1 MIVPGLLMQISTKLI
16 LASQSPRRRDLLD
29 QLELTFTV
37 RVSPAEEVIPEGEP
51 PDVVAQRIAT
61 QKAVPVAAQHPTAL
75 TLAADTIVVH
85 DTDILGKPTS
95 KRHAFEMLRRLRNTT
110 HDVYTGVSLIHPA
123 SDREVTCYERTRV
136 IFGAMDSAEID
147 AYVASGSPMDK
158 AGGYGIQ
165 DRMGPL
171 YIERIEGDYYNVMG
185 LPLRRLY
192 TTLKSDFSDLLLL

>member
-1 MIVPGLLMQISTKLI
+1 
-16 LASQSPRRRDLLD
+16 
-29 QLELTFTV
+29 
-37 RVSPAEEVIPEGEP
+37 
-51 PDVVAQRIAT
+51 
-61 QKAVPVAAQHPTAL
+61 
-75 TLAADTIVVH
+75 
-85 DTDILGKPTS
+85 
-95 KRHAFEMLRRLRNTT
+95 
-110 HDVYTGVSLIHPA
+110 
-123 SDREVTCYERTRV
+123 
-136 IFGAMDSAEID
+136 MDSAEID

>member
-1 MIVPGLLMQISTKLI
+1 MQLSTKLI
-16 LASQSPRRRDLLD
+16 LASQSPRRRELLE
-29 QLELTFTV
+29 QLQLTFTV

-51 PDVVAQRIAT
+51 PAVVAQTIAT
-61 QKAVPVAAQHPTAL
+61 QKAIPVAAEHPTAL

-85 DTDILGKPTS
+85 DDEILGKPTS
-95 KRHAFEMLRRLRNTT
+95 KRHAVQMLDRLQGTT
-110 HDVYTGVSLIHPA
+110 HDVYTGVCLVHPT
-123 SDREVTCYERTRV
+123 SNREVTCYERTRV
-136 IFGAMDSAEID
+136 TFAAIESDEIE

-171 YIERIEGDYYNVMG
+171 YIEGIAGDYYNVMG

-192 TTLKSDFSDLLLL
+192 VTLKSDFSDLLLF

>member
-1 MIVPGLLMQISTKLI
+1 MQVSTKLI

-37 RVSPAEEVIPEGEP
+37 QVSPAVEVIPENKP
-51 PDVVAQRIAT
+51 PGAVVEAIAT
-61 QKAVPVAAQHPTAL
+61 QKATPVAAQHPTAL
-75 TLAADTIVVH
+75 TLAADTIVVL
-85 DTDILGKPTS
+85 DGQILGKPTS
-95 KRHAFEMLRRLRNTT
+95 KQHARRMLQRLQGTT
-110 HDVYTGVSLIHPA
+110 HDVYTGISLIHR
-123 SDREVTCYERTRV
+123 SSNREVTCFEKTEVTFATMEPEEVR
-136 IFGAMDSAEID
+136 

-171 YIERIEGDYYNVMG
+171 YIKGIRGDYYNVMG

-192 TTLKSDFSDLLLL
+192 VTLRTEYSDLLLT